1 MYFDTDAL
9 VIKSN
14 KSLNND
20 IFLTL
25 FSRKSGKMEVVANGA
40 KSSKSQLAASSKPF
54 VYGTFTIN
62 TSNKIPKVISCE
74 IIDSHFRVTNDLE
87 VLAYGN
93 YFIELCNLTTVP
105 NVGDFPHYQLIVEL
119 ISILSNSG
127 REEAPLTTDI
137 LELLRAAYLIKLSK
151 ITGHQANLSTKC
163 TSCGCE
169 LNENLYFSPYA
180 GGVICGICEKSKYR
194 GYKINQTYIHLINY
208 LQLKDPRVII
218 KTKIHPN
225 YIQRLCSF
233 YEELI
238 TYHNQIKDIKSK
250 NFLEDIKKHQ

>member
-9 VIKSN
+9 VIKST

-40 KSSKSQLAASSKPF
+40 KSSKSQLSASSKPF

-62 TSNKIPKVISCE
+62 TSNKIPKVIACE

-87 VLAYGN
+87 ILAYGN

-105 NVGDFPHYQLIVEL
+105 NVVDYPHYQLIVEL
-119 ISILSNSG
+119 ISILSNAG
-127 REEAPLTTDI
+127 REVATLDLDTLD
-137 LELLRAAYLIKLSK
+137 LLRAAYLIKLSR
-151 ITGHQANLSTKC
+151 ITGHQANISSHC
-163 TSCGCE
+163 TSCGC
-169 LNENLYFSPYA
+169 NLEETIYFSPHA
-180 GGVICGICEKSKYR
+180 GGLICGNCEKSKYR
-194 GYKINQTYIHLINY
+194 GYKINQTYINLIQY
-208 LQLKDPRVII
+208 LLIKDPRVII

-238 TYHNQIKDIKSK
+238 IYHNQIKEIKSK
-250 NFLEDIKKHQ
+250 NFLEDIKKH